1 MRKEYT
7 WEIKADST
15 PLLKRSCSHCDS
27 DRFYCSEK
35 FRMNA
40 QKKNIDVWLIYRC
53 LKCDSTY
60 NMTILSRTRPESINK
75 ELFHKF
81 QENNR
86 ALAWEYAFSA
96 AIRKKNQVEPDLAAV
111 TYNIQYEELSMA
123 DLNLMTT
130 DSLFFKV
137 IYPFGFQLKLA
148 TVIRTCLK
156 LSSKQLDRLIVP
168 QAITVQGKFL
178 EKKHRVKHATVVEIS
193 SETLK
198 HILQ

>member
-40 QKKNIDVWLIYRC
+40 QKKNT
-53 LKCDSTY
+53 S
-60 NMTILSRTRPESINK
+60 PESINK

-123 DLNLMTT
+123 DLNLMNT

-156 LSSKQLDRLIVP
+156 LSSKQLDRLIVL